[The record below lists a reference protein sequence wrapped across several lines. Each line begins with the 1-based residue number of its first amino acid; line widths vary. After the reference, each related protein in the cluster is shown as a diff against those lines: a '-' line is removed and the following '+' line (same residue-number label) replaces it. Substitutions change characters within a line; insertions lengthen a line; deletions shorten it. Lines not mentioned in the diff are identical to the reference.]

1 MWGSIL
7 WTGLGDFPKFGWG
20 PRGGGG
26 VYALI
31 GLPIRTEGLGWT
43 EKKKRERVYSL
54 AVHIHLD
61 KENLNHP
68 TAKYISQVC
77 HEISYNQRIISVEE

>member
-1 MWGSIL
+1 MKIFFYLNDFIYICHICRIRLRQGVFV
-7 WTGLGDFPKFGWG
+7 GGDAGWG

-43 EKKKRERVYSL
+43 EK
-54 AVHIHLD
+54 
-61 KENLNHP
+61 
-68 TAKYISQVC
+68 
-77 HEISYNQRIISVEE
+77 

>member
-31 GLPIRTEGLGWT
+31 GLPISTEGLGWT
-43 EKKKRERVYSL
+43 EKQIEKGHNSSTYS
-54 AVHIHLD
+54 HRQ
-61 KENLNHP
+61 K
-68 TAKYISQVC
+68 
-77 HEISYNQRIISVEE
+77 

>member
-31 GLPIRTEGLGWT
+31 GLPISTEGLGWT
-43 EKKKRERVYSL
+43 EKQIEKGC
-54 AVHIHLD
+54 
-61 KENLNHP
+61 
-68 TAKYISQVC
+68 TQ
-77 HEISYNQRIISVEE
+77 